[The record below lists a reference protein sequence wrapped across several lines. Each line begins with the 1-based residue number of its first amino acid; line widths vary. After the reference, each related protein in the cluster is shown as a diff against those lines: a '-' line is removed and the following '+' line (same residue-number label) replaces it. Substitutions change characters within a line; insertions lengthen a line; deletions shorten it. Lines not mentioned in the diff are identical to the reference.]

1 MPEILRSALMP
12 FAADYMYQVVNDVAA
27 YPLFLPWCG
36 GVTIHH
42 ADDSLME
49 ASILMKKGKLDHWF
63 RTRNNLQ
70 PGRLIEMTLIEGP
83 FSQLQGCWRFTP
95 IDEAASKIE
104 LSLIFEMDKSL
115 TAMLI
120 KPAFTRIANTMVE
133 SFCSRAKALHEQ

>member
-12 FAADYMYQVVNDVAA
+12 FSADYMYQVVNDVAA
-27 YPLFLPWCG
+27 YPQFLPWCG
-36 GVTIHH
+36 GVKIHH

-70 PGRLIEMTLIEGP
+70 PGRLIEMTLVEGP
-83 FSQLQGCWRFTP
+83 FNKLQGCWRFTP
-95 IDEAASKIE
+95 VGDAASKIE
-104 LSLIFEMDKSL
+104 LSLSFEMDKGL

-120 KPAFTRIANTMVE
+120 KPVFTRIANTMVA
-133 SFCSRAKALHEQ
+133 SFCDRAQALHEQ